1 MKSQRG
7 LGVIGVLIILVTV
20 SIIGAA
26 GYFVYQSKN
35 KTNKTT
41 DNSSQSQSQSTEGKV
56 DSAYKGWKDKS
67 FNLTKLTFKV
77 PPDWQDI
84 SDNTKFQDFK
94 YEEIKL
100 KASDGFVLTVSVN
113 NLPRGYEAEPNNEV
127 LEFKDIDSSNQYIIT
142 DNANGKVSR
151 IYVGSGVKKVGEKI
165 LPVPNV
171 GKDGLNIEIV
181 GLYDNEGTYDKEFSS
196 LGEFNSKKSVQE
208 AKLVLES
215 LKFN

>member
-1 MKSQRG
+1 MESQRG
-7 LGVIGVLIILVTV
+7 LGAIGVVIILVTV

-41 DNSSQSQSQSTEGKV
+41 DNSSQSQSTEGKV

-67 FNLTKLTFKV
+67 FNLITLTFKA

-84 SDNTKFQDFK
+84 SDNTKFQDYK

-100 KASDGFVLTVSVN
+100 KASDDFILTVSVN

-127 LEFKDIDSSNQYIIT
+127 LEFKDIDSSNQYIIA
-142 DNANGKVSR
+142 DNANGKVGR
-151 IYVGSGVKKVGEKI
+151 IYVGSGVNKLGEKI

-171 GKDGLNIEIV
+171 GKDGLNIEII
-181 GLYDNEGTYDKEFSS
+181 GLYDNEGIYDKEFSS
-196 LGEFNSKKSVQE
+196 LDEFNSKKSVQE
-208 AKLVLES
+208 AKLILES